1 MKKIGEKQNIT
12 ASNILLTAYA
22 LMLLGSKSGSKSF
35 CFKYYD

>member
-22 LMLLGSKSGSKSF
+22 LMLWEESGR
-35 CFKYYD
+35 